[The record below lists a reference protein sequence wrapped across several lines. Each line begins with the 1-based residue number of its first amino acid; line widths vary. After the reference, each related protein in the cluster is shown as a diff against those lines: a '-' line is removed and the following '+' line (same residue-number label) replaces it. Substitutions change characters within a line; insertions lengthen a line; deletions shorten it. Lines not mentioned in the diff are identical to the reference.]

1 MFRWRAQTTSPRH
14 RITDIARK
22 PRIAPTMM
30 KTVPSGR
37 LDSLMNGALAVG
49 GTDGLTYPPARVGRP
64 VSLPVSVADEPVMT
78 GTVPVSE
85 VVEAEVDVIDGTD
98 WLDVVEGALVDEDWV
113 LDEVVVVVVDDVCVV
128 PVLDEAL
135 VVVAAL
141 PVEDWVVEE
150 EERFGRPVDVD
161 LSAAETATANRPTP
175 TARDREN
182 LMAWISSTWMER
194 MCC

>member
-1 MFRWRAQTTSPRH
+1 
-14 RITDIARK
+14 
-22 PRIAPTMM
+22 
-30 KTVPSGR
+30 
-37 LDSLMNGALAVG
+37 
-49 GTDGLTYPPARVGRP
+49 
-64 VSLPVSVADEPVMT
+64 
-78 GTVPVSE
+78 
-85 VVEAEVDVIDGTD
+85 
-98 WLDVVEGALVDEDWV
+98 V

-128 PVLDEAL
+128 LLLDEAL

-150 EERFGRPVDVD
+150 EGRFGRPVDVD

-175 TARDREN
+175 KARERKGDRREN